1 MDNNEWSYMIQ
12 FLIKIY
18 EIKDKNEQMLLIQKE
33 IDSEKEHLE
42 YLPIKDNTFFDND
55 ISFLKQIKREFIF
68 YLIHQGN
75 SLLSNI
81 PINNIRYLLSVI
93 VKTILDNEETKKLIT
108 KNTLKHVLFFILNSL
123 DYSTKDD
130 KINLIFLIK
139 CIKTL
144 MNSSSEIETLILK
157 NTIVKDFILQGKQKY
172 YLIKCNQLLVEI
184 QNTLSLI
191 HSSSNFEHQKK
202 YSSLSQVLIKY
213 ENIIKKCMEIE
224 ITEDNL
230 VRNIVNLQKYCTEI
244 LLFGDQCGLS
254 TFQLPI
260 FIIDRLIHVEYAFIE
275 LTNES
280 YSVIHEWYVGYEDFS
295 NELDNYL
302 KDKDFQL
309 LIYNIMNSSVMKDY
323 YSSNPI
329 LLLSGSNQDK
339 ITKVEMTDNL
349 IMSYKNFITDLNS
362 ETSRHFFFNNT
373 FYIMEMPNNIKGF
386 TNRFMKIVINC
397 NGLEFSQK
405 DNKKSL
411 KDTGDVSILIKSI

>member
-42 YLPIKDNTFFDND
+42 YLPINDNTFFDND
-55 ISFLKQIKREFIF
+55 IYFLKQIKREFLF
-68 YLIHQGN
+68 YIIHQGN

-93 VKTILDNEETKKLIT
+93 VKTILDNEETKKLIP

-123 DYSTKDD
+123 DYSKKDD

-144 MNSSSEIETLILK
+144 INSSSEIESLILK

-184 QNTLSLI
+184 QKTLSLI
-191 HSSSNFEHQKK
+191 HSSEFDYQKK
-202 YSSLSQVLIKY
+202 YNSLSQVLIKY
-213 ENIIKKCMEIE
+213 ENIIKKCMEIQ

-230 VRNIVNLQKYCTEI
+230 LRNIVNLQKHCNEI
-244 LLFGDQCGLS
+244 LLSGDECGLS

-260 FIIDRLIHVEYAFIE
+260 FIIDRLIHVEYAFI
-275 LTNES
+275 
-280 YSVIHEWYVGYEDFS
+280 
-295 NELDNYL
+295 
-302 KDKDFQL
+302 
-309 LIYNIMNSSVMKDY
+309 
-323 YSSNPI
+323 
-329 LLLSGSNQDK
+329 
-339 ITKVEMTDNL
+339 
-349 IMSYKNFITDLNS
+349 
-362 ETSRHFFFNNT
+362 
-373 FYIMEMPNNIKGF
+373 
-386 TNRFMKIVINC
+386 
-397 NGLEFSQK
+397 
-405 DNKKSL
+405 
-411 KDTGDVSILIKSI
+411 